1 MKRKTKQTRIGEDDD
16 AYIMNNQRIKGIWK
30 NEMESGRKTCLGNRL
45 RSGAGEATIAHTPPE
60 TVAARL

>member
-1 MKRKTKQTRIGEDDD
+1 
-16 AYIMNNQRIKGIWK
+16 MNENELVKVRSSIRIKGIWK